1 LRNSLQSA
9 AFARGLLLAIAILT
23 MQLAEAQTLTVLHT
37 FSGPDGL
44 YPYSGVTMDGAGNL
58 YGTTNGGG
66 ASQLGTV
73 YELKRHGSSYIHNQ
87 LHAFAGGND
96 GEQPWGGV
104 IFGPDG
110 ALYGTTT
117 GGSHC
122 RNRFQ
127 LATAGYRLPHRTVPL
142 DGDSAL

>member
-1 LRNSLQSA
+1 MARLTA
-9 AFARGLLLAIAILT
+9 AAR
-23 MQLAEAQTLTVLHT
+23 VR
-37 FSGPDGL
+37 
-44 YPYSGVTMDGAGNL
+44 
-58 YGTTNGGG
+58 
-66 ASQLGTV
+66 LGTV
-73 YELKRHGSSYIHNQ
+73 YQLKRHGSSYIHNQ

-117 GGSHC
+117 GGGVDC
-122 RNRFQ
+122 RNSFQ
-127 LATAGYRLPHRTVPL
+127 LATAGHRLPHRTLPL